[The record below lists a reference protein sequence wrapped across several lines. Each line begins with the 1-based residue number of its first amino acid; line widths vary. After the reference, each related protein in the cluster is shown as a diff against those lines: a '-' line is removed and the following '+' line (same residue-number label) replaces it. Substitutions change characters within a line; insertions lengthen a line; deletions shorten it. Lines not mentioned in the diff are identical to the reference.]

1 MAPSQRRPAAI
12 LQSLLCRP
20 VLPNR
25 LFLPT
30 ILLAAAFMAVPLPGH
45 IPGLGG
51 TARAQSNE
59 VECSSIRLKLNDS
72 RYDSTCEVMSSSTD
86 AVEVLETNAV
96 DGSHFVVVIDH
107 MTGHR
112 YIFTGGGSLQS
123 GLKDYFNNLEIEKWG
138 ASGVHKGFRTAE
150 FVSDFK
156 SIPSD
161 CVAFEKYV
169 RRQWTGWRRR
179 IIGFGCSRAGDR
191 EQVYEALSLINFPDS

>member
-12 LQSLLCRP
+12 LQTLRDFLAPAEHLS
-20 VLPNR
+20 
-25 LFLPT
+25 LPT
-30 ILLAAAFMAVPLPGH
+30 ILLATLFLAVPLSGQFPGM
-45 IPGLGG
+45 GG
-51 TARAQSNE
+51 VAHAQSNE
-59 VECSSIRLKLNDS
+59 VECSSIRLKLEDS
-72 RYDSTCEVMSSSTD
+72 RYDSTCEIISTSTD
-86 AVEVLETNAV
+86 AVEVLESNAV

-112 YIFTGGGSLQS
+112 YIFRGGGSLQS

-138 ASGVHKGFRTAE
+138 ASGVHMGFRTAE